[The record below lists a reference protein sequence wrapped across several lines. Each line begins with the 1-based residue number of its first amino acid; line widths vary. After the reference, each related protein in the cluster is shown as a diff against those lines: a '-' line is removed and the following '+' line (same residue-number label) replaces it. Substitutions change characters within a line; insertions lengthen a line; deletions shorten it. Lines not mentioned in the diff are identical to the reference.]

1 MVKKASQGIAWSA
14 IERFSVQ
21 GIQLILS
28 VIIARLVQPSD
39 YGLIAML
46 SIFMAIA
53 QTFIDCGFSNALIH
67 KQKRTNIDYSTAFY
81 FNVLIGIIVYVIL
94 YISSPFIASFYNEP
108 RLELLTKI
116 ISLNLIINSLL
127 IVQITKL
134 MIAMNFKL
142 QAVISLVAV
151 IISGGVGVYLAY
163 TGYGVWALVVQ
174 TLLNNILTVFLLW
187 SCVRW
192 FPALTFSLRSFK
204 ELFNFGSKLL
214 LSGLLE
220 TIYTNLYT
228 LVIGKKFSVDQ
239 VGFYNR
245 AFVFSQLPSYNVTFI
260 INRVIYPLLC
270 AQQSSLDTL
279 KQYYIH
285 YLRLTCLLIFSLM
298 IGLCCLA
305 DPIIKIV
312 LTERWSPAA
321 ILLQLLC
328 LAYMWYPVIN
338 FNYLILNAV
347 GRTDYVLK
355 SEILKKINSVV
366 VLLLTIPLG
375 IKAMCAG
382 IVLSLLFNVF
392 IGMFFTSK
400 VISLSIRE
408 QWKELLPVL
417 TISVAMGIFI
427 YIVGLLIDNI
437 YVKVLIE
444 IPIAILFVL
453 IGLFIFQFRESI
465 ILMNYGKKIVYYAKR

>member
-1 MVKKASQGIAWSA
+1 
-14 IERFSVQ
+14 
-21 GIQLILS
+21 
-28 VIIARLVQPSD
+28 
-39 YGLIAML
+39 
-46 SIFMAIA
+46 
-53 QTFIDCGFSNALIH
+53 
-67 KQKRTNIDYSTAFY
+67 
-81 FNVLIGIIVYVIL
+81 
-94 YISSPFIASFYNEP
+94 
-108 RLELLTKI
+108 
-116 ISLNLIINSLL
+116 
-127 IVQITKL
+127 
-134 MIAMNFKL
+134 
-142 QAVISLVAV
+142 
-151 IISGGVGVYLAY
+151 
-163 TGYGVWALVVQ
+163 
-174 TLLNNILTVFLLW
+174 
-187 SCVRW
+187 
-192 FPALTFSLRSFK
+192 
-204 ELFNFGSKLL
+204 
-214 LSGLLE
+214 
-220 TIYTNLYT
+220 
-228 LVIGKKFSVDQ
+228 
-239 VGFYNR
+239 
-245 AFVFSQLPSYNVTFI
+245 
-260 INRVIYPLLC
+260 
-270 AQQSSLDTL
+270 
-279 KQYYIH
+279 
-285 YLRLTCLLIFSLM
+285 M

-355 SEILKKINSVV
+355 SEILKKTNSVV

-444 IPIAILFVL
+444 IPVAILFAL

>member
-1 MVKKASQGIAWSA
+1 MSEGEGRKTASGVLWSA

-21 GIQLILS
+21 AIQLILS

-67 KQKRTNIDYSTAFY
+67 KQQRTNIDYSTAFY
-81 FNVLIGIIVYVIL
+81 FNVLIGVVVYAIL
-94 YISSPFIASFYNEP
+94 YVSSPFIASFYSEP
-108 RLELLTKI
+108 RLELLTKV
-116 ISLNLIINSLL
+116 ISLNLIINSLS

-134 MIAMNFKL
+134 TVDMNFKL
-142 QAVISLVAV
+142 QAIISLAAV
-151 IISGGVGVYLAY
+151 VVSGGVGVYLAY
-163 TGYGVWALVVQ
+163 TGYGVWTLVVQ
-174 TLLNNILTVFLLW
+174 TLLNNMLNVVLLW
-187 SCVRW
+187 CCVRW
-192 FPALTFSLRSFK
+192 FPLLSFSLKSFK

-228 LVIGKKFSVDQ
+228 LVIGKKFSADQ

-245 AFVFSQLPSYNVTFI
+245 AFVFSQLPSYNITFI

-270 AQQSSLDTL
+270 AQQEKPEIL
-279 KQYYIH
+279 KQHYIH

-305 DPIIKIV
+305 DPIINIV
-312 LTERWSPAA
+312 LTDRWSPAA
-321 ILLQLLC
+321 VLLH
-328 LAYMWYPVIN
+328 
-338 FNYLILNAV
+338 AV

-355 SEILKKINSVV
+355 SEVLKKINSVA

-382 IVLSLLFNVF
+382 IAVSLLFNVF
-392 IGMFFTSK
+392 VGMFFTSK
-400 VISLSIRE
+400 VISLSMRE

-417 TISVAMGIFI
+417 TISVSMGIFI
-427 YIVGLLIDNI
+427 YGVGLLIDNA
-437 YVKVLIE
+437 YAKVAIE
-444 IPIAILFVL
+444 IPIAVLFVL
-453 IGLFIFQFRESI
+453 AGLFIFKFRESI
-465 ILMNYGKKIVYYAKR
+465 ILVNYSKKIICYVKSRR